1 MNEHSAGNQHL
12 DILSH
17 TESDSSS
24 DVSDAG
30 TSDTTRTEAAP
41 SSQPPASPASQ
52 TSLDPA
58 ERIAAEITEI
68 DEPEDAL
75 PPVTVADLSP
85 AMQAACENVGWKSIM
100 PVQARAIPYQLAGRD
115 IMVQSRTGSGKT
127 GAYLLPAVERLDSSK
142 PYTQMLV
149 LVPTRELALQ
159 VEYEAKALFASCGL
173 RTCAVYGGVGFGKQM
188 DALREGAHVVVGTP
202 GRILDHLLR
211 RTMDLAQVRVLVFD
225 EADRMLSI
233 GFYPDM
239 REIRRYLPK
248 RRSTFLLSAT
258 YPPHVVRLAG
268 EFMHEPCMLSL
279 SHKQV
284 HVADTPHC
292 YYSAK
297 PMEKDRV
304 LVRVLEIENPA
315 SAIIFCNTKA
325 NVHFVTAVLKGFGY
339 DVDELSADLS
349 QSKREQVLEK
359 LREGRVRFLVATD
372 VAARGI
378 DIPQLSHVILYE
390 PPEDRESYIHRAG
403 RTGRAGASGEV
414 ISLVDIMQK
423 LELERIAKHYKI
435 QMEHR
440 PTPTDDD
447 VAAVAGQRVTALL
460 EARLRQK
467 TGLERERMKRFA
479 PLLTS
484 LLADGEGMDM
494 VAQLLDEVYQQALHA
509 PQALPSSQ
517 PEPLAESQRSAAQ
530 GRSAGTGAARKRGGR
545 KYSEDKMPGES
556 RRESHPAESDA
567 PRKERAATPA
577 SEQAADRDM
586 RETVAEGNA
595 EDRPKRPRRPRRR
608 RKPATPSQD

>member
-1 MNEHSAGNQHL
+1 MTDRPEDVQG
-12 DILSH
+12 
-17 TESDSSS
+17 SDSRVEDTAIEAHAEAAS
-24 DVSDAG
+24 DVASG
-30 TSDTTRTEAAP
+30 VQPAAD
-41 SSQPPASPASQ
+41 
-52 TSLDPA
+52 LDPA
-58 ERIAAEITEI
+58 ARIAAEITEI
-68 DEPEDAL
+68 EEPEDAL
-75 PPVTVADLSP
+75 PPVTLEELPP
-85 AMQAACENVGWKSIM
+85 AMRTACEKAGWRSIM
-100 PVQARAIPYQLAGRD
+100 PVQSRSIPYQLAGRD

-127 GAYLLPAVERLDSSK
+127 GAYLLPAIERLDASK
-142 PYTQMLV
+142 PHVQMLV

-159 VEYEAKALFASCGL
+159 VEHEAKTLFADNGL
-173 RTCAVYGGVGFGKQM
+173 RTCAVYGGVGFGKQV
-188 DALREGAHVVVGTP
+188 DALRDGAHVVVGTP

-211 RTMDLAQVRVLVFD
+211 RTMDLNQVRVLVFD

-239 REIRRYLPK
+239 REIKRYLPK

-258 YPPHVVRLAG
+258 YPPQIIQLAG
-268 EFMHEPCMLSL
+268 EFMHNPCMLSL

-304 LVRVLEIENPA
+304 LVRVLEVINPA

-325 NVHFVTAVLKGFGY
+325 NVHFVTAVLQGFGY

-349 QSKREQVLEK
+349 QSKREKVLEK
-359 LREGRVRFLVATD
+359 LREGKVRFLVATD

-440 PTPTDDD
+440 ATPTDEDL
-447 VAAVAGQRVTALL
+447 AAVVGQRMTAML
-460 EARLRQK
+460 ESRLRGK
-467 TGLERERMKRFA
+467 TALERERMKRFA
-479 PLLTS
+479 PMLKS
-484 LLADGEGMDM
+484 LLMDEEELPL
-494 VAQLLDEVYQQALHA
+494 VAQLLDELYQATLHVPLQMPE
-509 PQALPSSQ
+509 PQAPAAHGGSQSS
-517 PEPLAESQRSAAQ
+517 
-530 GRSAGTGAARKRGGR
+530 RGGR
-545 KYSEDKMPGES
+545 SRKPGGRKGGQRGGYSGDQQDGQPSGS
-556 RRESHPAESDA
+556 GAAPAEGQDKAVSGSGEGEGEGR
-567 PRKERAATPA
+567 RKRTGR
-577 SEQAADRDM
+577 S
-586 RETVAEGNA
+586 
-595 EDRPKRPRRPRRR
+595 RRR
-608 RKPATPSQD
+608 RKPSAPRQD